1 MERNKLLNSEC
12 KLVQLNGFVLD
23 GTVVNVDVYGIFFKT
38 QQKTSFIA
46 WNNIRELT
54 PVDGD

>member
-1 MERNKLLNSEC
+1 MERDKLLNRAC

-23 GTVVNVDVYGIFFKT
+23 GTVVNVDTYGIFFKT